1 MGVAMIEAQ
10 GLTKRYGEVVALR
23 DVSFEVSRGEVL
35 GFLGPNGAGKST
47 AMRILT
53 CFIAPTEGTAKIAGH
68 DIFEE
73 PLRVRR
79 HIGYLPESNP
89 LYTEMMVSEY
99 LRFVARLRGLRGEE
113 ARRRVGRA
121 AEETHLEGVLHKEI
135 RALSKGYRQRVGLAA
150 ALLHEPPLLI
160 LDEPMS
166 GLDPNQA
173 VEIRELIRQIG
184 QERTVILSTHNLAE
198 VQVTCSRVLIIAGG
212 RLVADDTPEGL
223 AARAGKAHF
232 ELTVR
237 AEGVER
243 SELREAIESV
253 PAVERVEVRREGE
266 EWVADVVPLRGD
278 DDLRAE
284 LFRLTV
290 ERGWTLLGLARHGE
304 NLEAVFRQLTSGQ
317 PSVTG
322 PEAAE
327 PRGRDVDGGGAASAD
342 SGDASEPSEQP
353 AAEA

>member
-1 MGVAMIEAQ
+1 MSVTMIEAR
-10 GLTKRYGEVVALR
+10 GLTKRYGEVEALR
-23 DVSFEVSRGEVL
+23 DVSFEVARGEVL

-53 CFIAPTEGTAKIAGH
+53 CFIAPTEGTARIAGH

-73 PLRVRR
+73 PLQVRR

-89 LYTEMMVSEY
+89 LYTEMMVAEY
-99 LRFVARLRGLRGEE
+99 LQFVARLRGIGGEE
-113 ARRRVGRA
+113 ARRRTARA

-184 QERTVILSTHNLAE
+184 RERTVILSTHNLAE
-198 VQVTCSRVLIIAGG
+198 VQVTCSRVLIVAGG

-223 AARAGKAHF
+223 AARAGKARF
-232 ELTVR
+232 ELTLR
-237 AEGVER
+237 AEGLKEAEV
-243 SELREAIESV
+243 REAAEALE
-253 PAVERVEVRREGE
+253 AVERVELRAEGA
-266 EWVADVVPLRGD
+266 EWTLDVVPTRGE

-284 LFRLTV
+284 LFRLAV
-290 ERGWTLLGLARHGE
+290 ERGWTLLGLARRGE
-304 NLEAVFRQLTSGQ
+304 NLESVFRQLTSG
-317 PSVTG
+317 T
-322 PEAAE
+322 
-327 PRGRDVDGGGAASAD
+327 ASAA
-342 SGDASEPSEQP
+342 GPKDASRGAEGAGSGEASRSPEQP